1 MRRKQ
6 PAAHLRVLQDAEGR
20 QHVHGCATQ
29 EGSHMLTQDTMQER
43 INTDLPPDAL
53 TAAGQPDAGHQGRA
67 ASAQRD
73 S

>member
-1 MRRKQ
+1 
-6 PAAHLRVLQDAEGR
+6 
-20 QHVHGCATQ
+20 
-29 EGSHMLTQDTMQER
+29 MLTQDTMQER

-67 ASAQRD
+67 AGAQRD